1 MTRLFSSWPLHERRR
16 FLAGCVVGALLFL
29 ALLAILLFAADL
41 SSSKFIYADF

>member
-1 MTRLFSSWPLHERRR
+1 MSGPRRR
-16 FLAGCVVGALLFL
+16 FWTGCLVGALLFL